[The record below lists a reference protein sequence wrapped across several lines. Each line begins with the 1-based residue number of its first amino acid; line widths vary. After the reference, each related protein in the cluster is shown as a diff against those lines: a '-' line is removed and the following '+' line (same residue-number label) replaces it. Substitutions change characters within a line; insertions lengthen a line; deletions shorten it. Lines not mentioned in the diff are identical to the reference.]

1 MSCASRH
8 RSTSPKPTW
17 TSSRAG
23 WMQASQKSRPH
34 APWPTLRLM
43 DERAFY
49 KESQTTKPI
58 TLNCPMCRSAESYD
72 LRWLVRTK
80 VDRLPGNADERDR
93 AKFKKAASYMVLLD
107 DKVMCKNMRCRKRFD
122 VSGVKTTA
130 FI

>member
-1 MSCASRH
+1 
-8 RSTSPKPTW
+8 
-17 TSSRAG
+17 
-23 WMQASQKSRPH
+23 
-34 APWPTLRLM
+34 M

-72 LRWLVRTK
+72 LKWLVRTK

-107 DKVMCKNMRCRKRFD
+107 DKVMCKNMRCRKLFD